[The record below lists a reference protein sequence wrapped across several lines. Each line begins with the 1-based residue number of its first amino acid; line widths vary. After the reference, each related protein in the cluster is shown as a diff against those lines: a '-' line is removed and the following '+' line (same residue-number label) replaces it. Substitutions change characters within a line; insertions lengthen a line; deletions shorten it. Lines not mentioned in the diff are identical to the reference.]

1 MKTVLNSITRSL
13 HAGTAAGE
21 VPKFIH
27 LLPAGTFSGIDGR
40 GPYELGDVEKLMA
53 ASLPAGHKLAIDINH
68 SIDLLNGTGEE
79 TPAVGWI
86 VALDGREDG
95 VWGEVE
101 WTPKGRHAMENKE
114 YGWVSPVFTSL
125 AAKPHRLVQLFRAS
139 LTNDPNLKLTAL
151 HSRTYPLNHGDPEM
165 DEELRKALGLPE
177 TADQAAILAALTTKL
192 NASTAAADLMAR
204 IADATGLK
212 KDATADEVVTAL
224 QSRKLKGGDE
234 TEIAELRE
242 QVKTLNSQLTTTVTT
257 HAKDRAETVIDKAI
271 EDGKLV
277 PALRDRFITRHMKD
291 PADVE
296 AEIKLMPSLNSGGLG
311 KRRMIED
318 GETALSDA
326 DDEVIAMMG
335 LDPKKF
341 AETAKGLNKETH

>member
-1 MKTVLNSITRSL
+1 MKTVLNSIIRSL

-27 LLPAGTFSGIDGR
+27 LLPAGTFSGVDGR
-40 GPYELGDVEKLMA
+40 GPYDLGDVEKLMA

-86 VALDGREDG
+86 VALEGREDG

-101 WTPKGRHAMENKE
+101 WTAKGQQAVGGRE
-114 YGWVSPVFTSL
+114 YGFISPVFTTS
-125 AAKPHRLVQLFRAS
+125 AAKPHKLVQLLRAS

-151 HSRTYPLNHGDPEM
+151 HSRNHHLNHGDPEM
-165 DEELRKALGLPE
+165 DEELRKALGLPDA
-177 TADQAAILAALTTKL
+177 ADQAAILAALNAKL
-192 NASTAAADLMAR
+192 AASTGAADLMSR
-204 IADATGLK
+204 IAEAAGLTKDATG
-212 KDATADEVVTAL
+212 DEVVTAL
-224 QSRKLKGGDE
+224 QSRKAKGDDE
-234 TEIAELRE
+234 TEIADLRKQVRELNTR
-242 QVKTLNSQLTTTVTT
+242 LTTTVTT
-257 HAKDRAETVIDKAI
+257 HAKEKAETVVDRAI
-271 EDGKLV
+271 EAGKIV
-277 PALRDRFITRHMKD
+277 PALRDRFIDRHMKD

-311 KRRMIED
+311 KRRMIEE
-318 GETALSDA
+318 GEPALTEA
-326 DDEVIAMMG
+326 DDAVVAMMG

-341 AETAKGLNKETH
+341 AETAKDLNKETH